1 MNAVTDSD
9 ISRIARV
16 LPSFATLPAE
26 LREAVAQNIT
36 LMNFPAGASI
46 FRERDGCTGLP
57 IVLRG
62 RVRVARRLPNGHEV
76 GLYDVEAGETCV
88 LSTSCLLGG
97 TSYGAHG
104 DCLTDVEIAVLP
116 TALFDRLVAE
126 HRPFREDVFHIFGE
140 RLMRL
145 MELVEAVGFQR
156 LDQRLAAALLGRGQ
170 RIETSHEQL
179 ARELGVSRESVSR
192 QLKHFE
198 EKGWV
203 KLGRGA
209 IEIVQPRALRAQA
222 AGGQAAVTAVT
233 DPSGQAS

>member
-1 MNAVTDSD
+1 MNAVTEHE
-9 ISRIARV
+9 IARITRV
-16 LPSFATLPAE
+16 LPSFGSLPNE
-26 LREAVAQNIT
+26 LREAVAQNVTI
-36 LMNFPAGASI
+36 MSFPAGASI
-46 FRERDGCTGLP
+46 FREKDSCQGLP

-62 RVRVARRLPNGHEV
+62 RVRVARRLPNGHEL
-76 GLYDVEAGETCV
+76 GLYEVEAGETCV
-88 LSTSCLLGG
+88 LSTSCLLGA

-116 TALFDRLVAE
+116 RALFDRLVAE

-156 LDQRLAAALLGRGQ
+156 LDQRLAAALLGKGQ

-198 EKGWV
+198 ENGWV

-209 IEIVQPRALRAQA
+209 IDIVQPRALRTQA
-222 AGGQAAVTAVT
+222 AGGEAAVTAVT
-233 DPSGQAS
+233 DAGNPRT

>member
-1 MNAVTDSD
+1 
-9 ISRIARV
+9 
-16 LPSFATLPAE
+16 
-26 LREAVAQNIT
+26 
-36 LMNFPAGASI
+36 
-46 FRERDGCTGLP
+46 
-57 IVLRG
+57 
-62 RVRVARRLPNGHEV
+62 
-76 GLYDVEAGETCV
+76 V

-116 TALFDRLVAE
+116 TALFDRLIAE

-156 LDQRLAAALLGRGQ
+156 LDQRLAAALLGKGQ
-170 RIETSHEQL
+170 RIETSHEQI

-198 EKGWV
+198 ENGWV
-203 KLGRGA
+203 KLGRGV

-222 AGGQAAVTAVT
+222 AGSQAAVTAVT
-233 DPSGQAS
+233 DPPGQPS

>member
-1 MNAVTDSD
+1 MNAITEND
-9 ISRIARV
+9 ISRIASV
-16 LPSFATLPAE
+16 LPSFAALPTE
-26 LREAVAQNIT
+26 LREAVAREVT
-36 LMNFPAGASI
+36 LMSFTAGSSI
-46 FRERDGCTGLP
+46 FRENDRCQGLP

-76 GLYDVEAGETCV
+76 GLYEVEAGETCV
-88 LSTSCLLGG
+88 LSTSCLLGAS
-97 TSYGAHG
+97 SYSAHG

-116 TALFDRLVAE
+116 SGLFDRLVAE

-156 LDQRLAAALLGRGQ
+156 LDQRLAAALLGKGQ

-198 EKGWV
+198 ENGWV

-209 IEIVQPRALRAQA
+209 IEILQPRALRAQA
-222 AGGQAAVTAVT
+222 AGGGSTVNAVT
-233 DPSGQAS
+233 DAGVRRN